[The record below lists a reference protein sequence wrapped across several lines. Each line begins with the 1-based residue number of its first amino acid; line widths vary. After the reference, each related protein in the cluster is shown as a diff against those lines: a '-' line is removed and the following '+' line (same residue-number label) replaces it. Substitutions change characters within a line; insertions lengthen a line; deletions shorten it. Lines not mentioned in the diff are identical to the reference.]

1 MRYSPRIRKYLLA
14 FLIIGWGLIFIYQF
28 KKPARLY
35 HDNRVL
41 MATFWEVVSADKKA
55 GAIVFSEVSRIE
67 QLLSRYIESSEI
79 SRLNRS
85 GRLKVS
91 PDTFY
96 VIKRSK
102 EFWQITGGA
111 FDITVGPLIDLW
123 GFKNQAY
130 TVPAQRKIRSALKLI
145 GSDKIILDEN
155 NCMVEFKLP
164 GMKIDLG
171 GIAKGYALDQAVK
184 KLKENNINSCLINA
198 GGQVY
203 ALGKRSG
210 RPWKVGIKNGRG
222 SDIHGRLEIK
232 DRSISTSGDYE
243 QFFSSDGK
251 RYSHI
256 LDPKTG
262 YPASSGLVSVT
273 VAAPSG
279 IEADALSTSAFI
291 LGKEGAAGL
300 AKQFP
305 KARFYI
311 QENQAGKKS

>member
-14 FLIIGWGLIFIYQF
+14 FLIIGWGLVFIYQL
-28 KKPARLY
+28 KKPATLY

-41 MATFWEVVSADKKA
+41 MGTFWEVVSADKKA
-55 GAIVFSEVSRIE
+55 GAIVFAEASRIE

-79 SRLNRS
+79 SRLNRLGS
-85 GRLKVS
+85 LKVS

-102 EFWQITGGA
+102 EFWEQTSGA
-111 FDITVGPLIDLW
+111 FDITVGPLVSLW
-123 GFKNQAY
+123 GFKNCQY
-130 TVPAQRKIRSALKLI
+130 SVPAQRKISSVLKLI
-145 GSDKIILDEN
+145 GSDKIILREKDR
-155 NCMVEFKLP
+155 MVEFKLP

-198 GGQVY
+198 GGQIY
-203 ALGKRSG
+203 ALGERSG
-210 RPWKVGIKNGRG
+210 RPWKVGVKNGRG

-232 DRSISTSGDYE
+232 DQSISTSGDYE
-243 QFFSSDGK
+243 QFFSRDGK

-256 LDPKTG
+256 LDPRTG

-273 VAAPSG
+273 VVAPSG
-279 IEADALSTSAFI
+279 TEADALSTSAFI
-291 LGKEGAAGL
+291 LGKEGAPGL

-305 KARFYI
+305 KARFYL

>member
-14 FLIIGWGLIFIYQF
+14 FLIIGWGLIFINQP

-41 MATFWEVVSADKKA
+41 MGTFWEVVSADKKA

-67 QLLSRYIESSEI
+67 QLLSKYIESSEI
-79 SRLNRS
+79 SRLNLL

-96 VIKRSK
+96 IIKKSK
-102 EFWQITGGA
+102 EFWQVTGGS
-111 FDITVGPLIDLW
+111 FDITVGPLVDLW
-123 GFKNQAY
+123 GFKNRQY
-130 TVPAQRKIRSALKLI
+130 TVPAEKKINSALKLI
-145 GSDKIILDEN
+145 GSDKIILRERDLL
-155 NCMVEFKLP
+155 VELKLP

-184 KLKENNINSCLINA
+184 KLKENKINSCLINA
-198 GGQVY
+198 GGQIY
-203 ALGKRSG
+203 ALGERSG
-210 RPWKVGIKNGRG
+210 QPWKIGIKRGRG
-222 SDIHGRLEIK
+222 SDLSERLEI
-232 DRSISTSGDYE
+232 RNQSVSTSGDYE
-243 QFFSSDGK
+243 QFFSRDGK

-262 YPASSGLVSVT
+262 YPACSGVISVT
-273 VAAPSG
+273 VVAPSG
-279 IEADALSTSAFI
+279 INADALSTAAFV
-291 LGKEGAAGL
+291 LGKKRAEEL

-305 KARFYI
+305 GTKFYI
-311 QENQAGKKS
+311 QERGTKEQ